1 MKLLPIYPRGLGT
14 REVEG
19 LGSFLMRS
27 AAAHG
32 MATPDF
38 AVALVS
44 HFSDLADQDDTI
56 STQDI
61 TNRPVES
68 RTGLT
73 WPGGWASRLA
83 SLLNVIYETDL
94 FTSLGLLRLYPEFRH
109 FHRLFIR
116 GFQWCPICWQQDLLR
131 SQEPYFR
138 YVWSLDGY
146 NTCEIHECCLIDCC
160 SQCGS
165 KVTHSIRRRVC
176 DCAKCGASLLED
188 KNGLRRR
195 PISHSYRDVLEVVE
209 FIQLNPEWRLK
220 PDGANDLLPEFML
233 DYVEEE
239 HRWTAQ
245 QRLASYQ
252 KKPTFIKL
260 RRLCWFFGVD
270 LWRVLASQNM
280 QLPLLKP
287 NDACDQFPPGM
298 EVRAKVRPPGHDAVI
313 SQLKDLM
320 HANSDLPQ
328 PAKFYAKEIG
338 ISTSGFQHRYPEL
351 YNRIVSFYEFHRRS
365 ERAKLK
371 MEIEVVLALM
381 KYEGSLSR
389 GVKKICSELMSDWG
403 FPKNVSREKI
413 KEFRDSL

>member
-1 MKLLPIYPRGLGT
+1 
-14 REVEG
+14 
-19 LGSFLMRS
+19 MRS
-27 AAAHG
+27 AAAHR

-38 AVALVS
+38 AVTLVS
-44 HFSDLADQDDTI
+44 HFSDLAVEDDTI
-56 STQDI
+56 PIGDI
-61 TNRPVES
+61 TSRPLES

-73 WPGGWASRLA
+73 WPGGWAKRLA
-83 SLLNVIYETDL
+83 SLLNAIYETDV
-94 FTSLGLLRLYPEFRH
+94 FTSLGLLRLYPAFRH
-109 FHRLFIR
+109 FQRLFIA
-116 GFQWCPICWQQDLLR
+116 GFRWCPICWQQDLLR
-131 SQEPYFR
+131 GQEPYFR
-138 YVWSLDGY
+138 YIWSLSGY
-146 NTCEIHECCLIDCC
+146 TTCENHKCRLSDCC
-160 SQCGS
+160 PACGA
-165 KVTHSIRRRVC
+165 KMTHRIRPRVS

-188 KNGLRRR
+188 KNVLWRE
-195 PISHSYRDVLEVVE
+195 PINHSYCDILEVVE

-220 PDGANDLLPEFML
+220 PNGANGLFPEFML

-245 QRLASYQ
+245 KRLSSYQ

-260 RRLCWFFGVD
+260 RRVCWSFGVD
-270 LWRVLASQNM
+270 LWRVLASQDM

-287 NDACDQFPPGM
+287 NAACEEFPPGM
-298 EVRAKVRPPGHDAVI
+298 EVRAKIRPPGHDAVI

-320 HANSDLPQ
+320 HANADHPK
-328 PAKFYAKEIG
+328 PAKFYAEEIG

-371 MEIEVVLALM
+371 MQIEVVLALM
-381 KYEGSLSR
+381 KCEGSLSR
-389 GVKKICSELMSDWG
+389 GVKKISSELMSDWG